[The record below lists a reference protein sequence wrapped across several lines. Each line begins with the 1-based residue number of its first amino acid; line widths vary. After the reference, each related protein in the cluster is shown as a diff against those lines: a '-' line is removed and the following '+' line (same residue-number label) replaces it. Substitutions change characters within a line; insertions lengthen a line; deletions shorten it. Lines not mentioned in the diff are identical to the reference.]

1 MRSQLLLLSVLHG
14 PNGESFNA
22 ILCVIELVTT
32 TVLII
37 IKIEYSAPIIVRI
50 LYFENKF
57 KQTDCVE
64 FVDLTFKSY

>member
-1 MRSQLLLLSVLHG
+1 MVQMVKALMR
-14 PNGESFNA
+14 
-22 ILCVIELVTT
+22 LCVIELVTT

-37 IKIEYSAPIIVRI
+37 TKIEYSAPIIVRK

>member
-1 MRSQLLLLSVLHG
+1 MVQIVKALMR
-14 PNGESFNA
+14 
-22 ILCVIELVTT
+22 LCVIELVTT

-64 FVDLTFKSY
+64 FMDLTFKSY

>member
-1 MRSQLLLLSVLHG
+1 MRSQLLLSVLHG

-37 IKIEYSAPIIVRI
+37 TKIEYSAPIIVRI

>member
-64 FVDLTFKSY
+64 LVDLTFKSY

>member
-1 MRSQLLLLSVLHG
+1 MVQMVKALMR
-14 PNGESFNA
+14 
-22 ILCVIELVTT
+22 LCVIELVTT

-37 IKIEYSAPIIVRI
+37 IKIEYSAPIIVRK

>member
-1 MRSQLLLLSVLHG
+1 MVQMVKALMR
-14 PNGESFNA
+14 
-22 ILCVIELVTT
+22 LCVIELVTT

-37 IKIEYSAPIIVRI
+37 TKIEYSAPIIVRI

>member
-64 FVDLTFKSY
+64 FMDLTFKSY